1 MARVWCCPGTSA
13 HNDHGG
19 TWYDY
24 AGSQKVSVSFK
35 DREAAWSAVLF
46 TPVRVILSLCI
57 DDEAGG
63 SFAGLT
69 VTTKASVASSGLFK
83 GKNWATGLS
92 LLELLQDLD
101 AVYLVTR
108 LRKEINHYTD
118 SKVTF
123 YYSFIKQNS
132 IYNDCPQPST
142 SRVSWERLFGKG
154 VSVCKAWGREAW
166 VG

>member
-1 MARVWCCPGTSA
+1 M
-13 HNDHGG
+13 
-19 TWYDY
+19 
-24 AGSQKVSVSFK
+24 
-35 DREAAWSAVLF
+35 
-46 TPVRVILSLCI
+46 RVILSLCI
-57 DDEAGG
+57 DDEAAG

-69 VTTKASVASSGLFK
+69 VTTKASAASSGLFK

-123 YYSFIKQNS
+123 YYSFIKRNS
-132 IYNDCPQPST
+132 IYIDCPQPST
-142 SRVSWERLFGKG
+142 PRVS
-154 VSVCKAWGREAW
+154 
-166 VG
+166 